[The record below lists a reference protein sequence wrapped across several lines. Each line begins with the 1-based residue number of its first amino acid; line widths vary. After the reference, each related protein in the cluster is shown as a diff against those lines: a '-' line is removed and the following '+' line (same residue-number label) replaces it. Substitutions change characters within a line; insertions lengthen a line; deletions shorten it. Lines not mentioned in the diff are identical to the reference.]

1 MINHNNNIVSTETNT
16 SQSNDIMHNYYM
28 NIIEILKKTKNI
40 SSSNSKSTNENNIIL
55 IKKLSHQKL
64 IKI

>member
-1 MINHNNNIVSTETNT
+1 MINHNNNIVSTEANT

-40 SSSNSKSTNENNIIL
+40 SSSNSKSTNENNIVAEP
-55 IKKLSHQKL
+55 
-64 IKI
+64 